1 MKILKPCLETTIS
14 FLHFL
19 NKPLA
24 DESFPDKLANITQNF
39 KKDDPAKINNYRPL
53 TVLSSVSAV
62 FESLFKTKLLVML
75 TDFYYHIFLFF
86 ETDTAHDKL

>member
-1 MKILKPCLETTIS
+1 MKTLKPCLETTIS

-24 DESFPDKLANITQNF
+24 DESFRDKPANITQNF
-39 KKDDPAKINNYRPL
+39 KKDDPEKINNYRPL

-62 FESLFKTKLLVML
+62 FEIPIQNQIVSYVNRFLLSYLFVYRNRYST
-75 TDFYYHIFLFF
+75 
-86 ETDTAHDKL
+86 